1 MFIFNCY
8 VDLSLE
14 VASND
19 IAVFCFHV
27 YIWAG
32 CGTLWAGIWSN
43 WSLFQSCYFPMWF
56 GKKSLHTKS
65 KKYKEAFWLTNL
77 VSFKFSS
84 CGESW
89 KITSEKRLLVTY
101 RRDCSAC
108 TWDSA
113 FCRLHGVLPNLWWMQ
128 SKPIDY
134 WIWNKTICVAFRF
147 MTSEGFSQT

>member
-8 VDLSLE
+8 IELSLE
-14 VASND
+14 VASVTL
-19 IAVFCFHV
+19 AVFCFHV
-27 YIWAG
+27 YIWAVG
-32 CGTLWAGIWSN
+32 RWWVGIWSN
-43 WSLFQSCYFPMWF
+43 WSLFQSCYFPVWF

-101 RRDCSAC
+101 RRDICMHMRQC
-108 TWDSA
+108 VLQVTWSLAQPLMDA
-113 FCRLHGVLPNLWWMQ
+113 IETYWLLNLKQ
-128 SKPIDY
+128 
-134 WIWNKTICVAFRF
+134 NHCVAFRF
-147 MTSEGFSQT
+147 MTS